1 MVFKRL
7 LLFILRRVGRYVAHV
22 WVYFCGIDNRIYLLY
37 IMTSIHRTDL
47 IQVTAQSCGAVLL
60 SLTMSGVSTLSDVFR
75 HVRESA
81 PRDAGIVTVRLRNR
95 TQGWTQQHNLVFRA
109 NAPAI
114 APVAHTQ
121 YPSLFA

>member
-1 MVFKRL
+1 
-7 LLFILRRVGRYVAHV
+7 
-22 WVYFCGIDNRIYLLY
+22 
-37 IMTSIHRTDL
+37 MTSIHRTDL

-95 TQGWTQQHNLVFRA
+95 TQGWTQQHNLVFRPSSPPVTPLPS
-109 NAPAI
+109 APM
-114 APVAHTQ
+114 Q

>member
-1 MVFKRL
+1 
-7 LLFILRRVGRYVAHV
+7 
-22 WVYFCGIDNRIYLLY
+22 
-37 IMTSIHRTDL
+37 MTSIHRTDL

-95 TQGWTQQHNLVFRA
+95 TQGWTQQHNLVFRPS
-109 NAPAI
+109 APSTSTDSASS
-114 APVAHTQ
+114 ARMQ
-121 YPSLFA
+121 YPSLFAC